1 MIPCA
6 WRMDPIPPS
15 DMIHMITIAACAIG
29 ASVVA
34 KMTEDW
40 NLYPEPAT
48 LGIRLRRVFAPS
60 RDRF

>member
-1 MIPCA
+1 
-6 WRMDPIPPS
+6 
-15 DMIHMITIAACAIG
+15 MITIAACAIG